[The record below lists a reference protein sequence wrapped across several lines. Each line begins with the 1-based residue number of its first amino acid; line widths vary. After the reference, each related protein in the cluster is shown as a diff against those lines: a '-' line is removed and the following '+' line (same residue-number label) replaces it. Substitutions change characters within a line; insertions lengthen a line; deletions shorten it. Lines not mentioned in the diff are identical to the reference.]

1 MQADGANGEW
11 TGVMDNP
18 NWEIGV
24 SADSLDALLSGEQA
38 GMNLW
43 FLAGYVKGIT
53 DGQALRAGDQQIVLE
68 PDGEQGW
75 RLRYGMA
82 QAEP

>member
-1 MQADGANGEW
+1 
-11 TGVMDNP
+11 MDNA

-24 SADSLDALLSGEQA
+24 SADSLDELLSGEQA

-53 DGQALRAGDQQIVLE
+53 DSNALHQGERRMVLE
-68 PDGEQGW
+68 PDGDQGW
-75 RLRYGMA
+75 RLRSAAVDAAVEA
-82 QAEP
+82 QP

>member
-1 MQADGANGEW
+1 MNNG
-11 TGVMDNP
+11 

-24 SADSLDALLSGEQA
+24 TAESLDQLLSGEQA

-53 DGQALRAGDQQIVLE
+53 DSQALQRGERLMVLE
-68 PDGEQGW
+68 PDGDQGW
-75 RLRYGMA
+75 RLRSAAVEACADSQVEA
-82 QAEP
+82 QA